1 MGKNSHKA
9 NVLNHSDAPCISS
22 ADANL
27 ENIPSVCQAFTKV
40 RLEKDKRRVHAVC
53 GLCEG
58 KHLRFVVAKEGSMD
72 HASSPVDPGSSRRFV
87 KMRSTLSI
95 MGRVLISSLV
105 SLTSPGMSQ
114 SWGLRGCSRATDPC
128 SMKQKIHEGWLD
140 KWNEYGRVLSSS
152 SC

>member
-1 MGKNSHKA
+1 
-9 NVLNHSDAPCISS
+9 
-22 ADANL
+22 
-27 ENIPSVCQAFTKV
+27 
-40 RLEKDKRRVHAVC
+40 
-53 GLCEG
+53 
-58 KHLRFVVAKEGSMD
+58 MD
-72 HASSPVDPGSSRRFV
+72 HASSPVDPGSSRSFV
-87 KMRSTLSI
+87 KMKSALSI
-95 MGRVLISSLV
+95 MGRALISSLV